1 MTNTDDLPDYIL
13 KMVVVDTQAEMGIQQ
28 LGDELP
34 KFISCFTSCRTTA
47 ESLTGTLELVIP
59 YPGNFQLGDI
69 LEVTVTNKG
78 LE

>member
-34 KFISCFTSCRTTA
+34 KFTGCRVAA

-78 LE
+78 SG